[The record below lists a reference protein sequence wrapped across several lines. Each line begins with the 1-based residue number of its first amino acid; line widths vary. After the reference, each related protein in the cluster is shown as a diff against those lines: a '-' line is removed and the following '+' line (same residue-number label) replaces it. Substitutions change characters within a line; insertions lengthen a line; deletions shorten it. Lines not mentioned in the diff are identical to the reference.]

1 MNLWIKWSAQA
12 HKDAIISSLTD
23 LQFRAFMIILE
34 VSKEMRKGGEFR
46 DRRHLQIIL
55 GPRYSRG
62 IPRLITEGLL
72 EESQSGLISVS
83 KWFRWQVD
91 PTSAERQQRS
101 RAGKGAESR
110 FGHAL
115 EKSREE
121 REKSQTLTKANG
133 PEQIG
138 DYLARRIGK

>member
-12 HKDAIISSLTD
+12 HKDAIISSLTH
-23 LQFRAFMIILE
+23 LQFRAFIIILE

-46 DRRHLQIIL
+46 DRKHLQTIL
-55 GPRYSRG
+55 GTEFSRA
-62 IPRLITEGLL
+62 ISRLITEGLL
-72 EESQSGLISVS
+72 EESQSGLITVS
-83 KWFRWQVD
+83 NWSRWQVD

-115 EKSREE
+115 EKRREE
-121 REKSQTLTKANG
+121 TEKSQTLTKAKRMIPLHEILGGNKG
-133 PEQIG
+133 
-138 DYLARRIGK
+138 

>member
-12 HKDAIISSLTD
+12 HKDAIISSLTH
-23 LQFRAFMIILE
+23 LQFRAFIIILE

-46 DRRHLQIIL
+46 DRKHLQTIL
-55 GPRYSRG
+55 GPEFSRA

-72 EESQSGLISVS
+72 EESQSGLITVS
-83 KWFRWQVD
+83 HWSRWQVD

-115 EKSREE
+115 EREKSREREE
-121 REKSQTLTKANG
+121 REKTLTNG
-133 PEQIG
+133 VMSVGEII
-138 DYLARRIGK
+138 ARGGRR